1 VRTKKSRI
9 VKALMP
15 RGEVCYYSSIGAC
28 CREHGI
34 RYEDRL
40 ITLVNEG
47 GIAPDG
53 RTFFDWPTEE
63 EERLIAEGIIKF
75 RDENTRKRI

>member
-1 VRTKKSRI
+1 MRTVKSRP
-9 VKALMP
+9 VKALFP
-15 RGEVCYYSSIGAC
+15 DGDCCYYSSLGAC

-40 ITLVNEG
+40 VTLIDEG

-53 RTFFDWPTEE
+53 RTFFDWPTDQEE
-63 EERLIAEGIIKF
+63 KMLADGSLMF
-75 RDENTRKRI
+75 RDIQK

>member
-1 VRTKKSRI
+1 MRTVKSRP
-9 VKALMP
+9 VKALFP
-15 RGEVCYYSSIGAC
+15 DGDCCYYSSLGAC

-40 ITLVNEG
+40 VTLIDEG

-53 RTFFDWPTEE
+53 RTFFDWPTDQEE
-63 EERLIAEGIIKF
+63 KMLADGILMF
-75 RDENTRKRI
+75 RDIQK